1 MVKNS
6 ANAEDMGL
14 IPDGGR
20 FNISW
25 SNQACAPQLLSL
37 CSAAWESQL
46 LSPSATTAEACMSR
60 ACALQQK
67 KSPQW
72 EAHLPQRWV
81 APACHNQRKVHTAT
95 KTLHTQINK
104 YFLKKEKTPRNKYMQ
119 NKNEYDIS
127 LMANR
132 VGHLFVCLW
141 KCLIKIFIKWNAKM
155 LLLEARFANTK
166 TWNLSF
172 HEHRTYWTN

>member
-1 MVKNS
+1 MVYAAKNLQRD
-6 ANAEDMGL
+6 NLWELPGGFVVRTQRFHYHGL
-14 IPDGGR
+14 GSIPDGGR

-127 LMANR
+127 LMAKTS
-132 VGHLFVCLW
+132 
-141 KCLIKIFIKWNAKM
+141 KC
-155 LLLEARFANTK
+155 
-166 TWNLSF
+166 
-172 HEHRTYWTN
+172 